1 MLCYLRYRSL
11 YLELE
16 VSHLPAPLLLL
27 LFELLLV
34 LPPDSVKKRD
44 KLERL
49 LPVGLNIP
57 NCERGVGAVN
67 ELGEF
72 LVEVGH
78 GRLAEN
84 GGVMGLFPGEDAVEL
99 IAIEAVECLQVPE
112 VVD

>member
-34 LPPDSVKKRD
+34 LPPDPVEKRD
-44 KLERL
+44 KLERF

-57 NCERGVGAVN
+57 NCERGVGAVD